1 MTTKFRRI
9 ILNLFDGSDAGAAAD
24 GAAGGGDG
32 ESTSSVNIKPEVKAR
47 GRELGVDDDL
57 MESYQKAFFSE
68 KNTDNSD
75 GSENEGDEGQI
86 NNEETEQQENNLD
99 DEFDKLVKGKYKDAF
114 QKRQSAAIKDRLGNV
129 NRSKAELEGKLSDF
143 QRFADLMGEKYGTTD
158 PKALYDAIRNDKE
171 LWRQQAI
178 DKGQTSEEFIE
189 SYDSKLSEQAQQ
201 RELEELRQYKAAN
214 ELNARLHSLAQ
225 ETAKL
230 YPDFD
235 LEAEFNN
242 PRFTQ
247 ALDVIAAQREAQNKR
262 NGTSDEVFDIT
273 YAYELA
279 HADEIRSNTI
289 RRASKAAMNAMAQT
303 IQANRQRPAE
313 NMARRTALTQQK
325 SYRDMSDEEFDAYL
339 EKVKRGEARI

>member
-1 MTTKFRRI
+1 MTKKFRRI
-9 ILNLFDGSDAGAAAD
+9 ILNLFDGSGAGAAAD
-24 GAAGGGDG
+24 GAAGSGDG
-32 ESTSSVNIKPEVKAR
+32 ETTSSVDIKPEVKAR

-57 MESYQKAFFSE
+57 MESYQKAFFGN
-68 KNTDNSD
+68 KNTGDS
-75 GSENEGDEGQI
+75 GNEGNDGQTDTK
-86 NNEETEQQENNLD
+86 ETEQQESENLD
-99 DEFDKLVKGKYKDAF
+99 AEFDKLVKGKYKDAF
-114 QKRQSAAIKDRLGNV
+114 TKRQSAAIKDRLGNV

-143 QRFADLMGEKYGTTD
+143 QRFADLMGEKYGTND

-189 SYDSKLSEQAQQ
+189 SYDSKLNEQAQQ

-214 ELNARLHSLAQ
+214 ELNARLRNLAQ

-235 LEAEFNN
+235 LEAEFEN

-262 NGTSDEVFDIT
+262 NGTNDEVFDIT

-289 RRASKAAMNAMAQT
+289 KRASKAAMNAMAQT

-313 NMARRTALTQQK
+313 NMARRAAPNQQK
-325 SYRDMSDEEFDAYL
+325 SYRDMTDEEFDAYL
-339 EKVKRGEARI
+339 DKVKRGEAKI